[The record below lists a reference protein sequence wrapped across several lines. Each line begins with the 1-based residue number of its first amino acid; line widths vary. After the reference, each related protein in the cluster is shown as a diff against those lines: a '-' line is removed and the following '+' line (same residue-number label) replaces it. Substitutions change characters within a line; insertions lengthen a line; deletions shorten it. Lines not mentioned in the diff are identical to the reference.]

1 MTETSA
7 RACNADDVRASP
19 PRPTR
24 AGAADAG
31 ATRPSWRSWQPFVE
45 VSPDLIHRRLG
56 DIAILVGSVVGLAL
70 ACARSTDVASWQV
83 DLVQTFAD
91 VPSWLSALFDFVYRL
106 GSLWVVLG
114 LAVLAVAGN
123 RWRLGRDLL
132 SAGVVAWFVARLLA
146 VTVGS
151 ERDASLSDVFTSSDL
166 PSFPMVRLA
175 VTTAVILTAG
185 PYLVRPL
192 RRLGIAVVIIMAA
205 ASLAAPAGY
214 VIDLVGAVLL
224 GIATAAAVHLAFG
237 SPRGRPSVDDVVD
250 ALGSLGV
257 DVVDAHLGPVQPWA
271 SVRVDAI
278 GTDGRSLAV
287 KAYGADAEEAQL
299 LNRLWRLVWYRNTE
313 IDIMRDGTDHVND
326 EVLVTLLADRAGVGV
341 PDIVSTGPARG
352 TIALLAT
359 AETPGRSLAELAPE
373 EVTDVLLDEVW
384 DQAERLHGARLSHGR
399 LDADHVIVT
408 GTGVQLIDFGQGH
421 TPATAQQIGIDRA
434 VLLAATGRLAG
445 PDRAAAALL
454 RQSTDAAVST
464 LPYLQPPA
472 LDPASREAVR
482 AYDRARP
489 EAEPRPPK
497 LLDGLRTAITTAS
510 GAEVPE
516 PAELQRISWKQAL
529 IVVGTIIAVWALLS
543 QVGDISGVGEELKS
557 ADWFWVV
564 AGLLVSLL
572 PAFSDA
578 VAALGALPQAL
589 PYGPAVVLQYSQK
602 FTNLAVPST
611 VGVAAISA
619 RFYNKQGVPVATAVG
634 CGVLTSVG
642 GFVVQMFV
650 VVVSLLLVGSS
661 LQFADTGGG
670 DSLSTIIL
678 IAIIALGVAVAVLV
692 FAPKL
697 RARIMKPIRP
707 ALHDIKTVLSSPRK
721 FFSIIGGNF
730 ASQLLYAIVLGM
742 NLRAYGASL
751 PLPALLLVNTGATF
765 IASIVPVP
773 GGMGVAE
780 AGLVAGLTAFGIPSE
795 TAVAAAL
802 THRLI
807 TFYIPPTWGWVA
819 FRWLTRHD
827 YL

>member
-1 MTETSA
+1 
-7 RACNADDVRASP
+7 
-19 PRPTR
+19 
-24 AGAADAG
+24 
-31 ATRPSWRSWQPFVE
+31 
-45 VSPDLIHRRLG
+45 
-56 DIAILVGSVVGLAL
+56 
-70 ACARSTDVASWQV
+70 
-83 DLVQTFAD
+83 
-91 VPSWLSALFDFVYRL
+91 
-106 GSLWVVLG
+106 
-114 LAVLAVAGN
+114 
-123 RWRLGRDLL
+123 
-132 SAGVVAWFVARLLA
+132 
-146 VTVGS
+146 
-151 ERDASLSDVFTSSDL
+151 
-166 PSFPMVRLA
+166 
-175 VTTAVILTAG
+175 
-185 PYLVRPL
+185 
-192 RRLGIAVVIIMAA
+192 
-205 ASLAAPAGY
+205 
-214 VIDLVGAVLL
+214 
-224 GIATAAAVHLAFG
+224 
-237 SPRGRPSVDDVVD
+237 
-250 ALGSLGV
+250 
-257 DVVDAHLGPVQPWA
+257 
-271 SVRVDAI
+271 
-278 GTDGRSLAV
+278 
-287 KAYGADAEEAQL
+287 
-299 LNRLWRLVWYRNTE
+299 
-313 IDIMRDGTDHVND
+313 MRDGTDHVND
-326 EVLVTLLADRAGVGV
+326 EVLVTLLAERAGVGV

-352 TIALLAT
+352 TIALLAA
-359 AETPGRSLAELAPE
+359 AETPGRSLARLAPE
-373 EVTDVLLDEVW
+373 ELTDELLDEVW

-399 LDADHVIVT
+399 LDADHVIVSAA
-408 GTGVQLIDFGQGH
+408 GMQLVDFGQGH
-421 TPATAQQIGIDRA
+421 TPATAPQIAIDRA
-434 VLLAATGRLAG
+434 VLLAGTGRLVG

-454 RQSTDAAVST
+454 RCSTDAAVST

-472 LDPASREAVR
+472 LDPASRVAVR

-489 EAEPRPPK
+489 EDEPRPPK
-497 LLDGLRTAITTAS
+497 LLDGLRTAIATAS

-543 QVGDISGVGEELKS
+543 QVGDVSGVGEELKS

-564 AGLLVSLL
+564 AGLLVSLV
-572 PAFSDA
+572 PAFTDA
-578 VAALGALPQAL
+578 VAALGALPQTL

-642 GFVVQMFV
+642 GFVVQIFV
-650 VVVSLLLVGSS
+650 VITSLLLVGSS

-670 DSLSTIIL
+670 DSWSTIIL
-678 IAIIALGVAVAVLV
+678 IAIIVIGVAVAVLV

-742 NLRAYGASL
+742 NLRAYGTSL

-765 IASIVPVP
+765 IASVVPVP

-780 AGLVAGLTAFGIPSE
+780 ASLVAGLTAFGIPSE